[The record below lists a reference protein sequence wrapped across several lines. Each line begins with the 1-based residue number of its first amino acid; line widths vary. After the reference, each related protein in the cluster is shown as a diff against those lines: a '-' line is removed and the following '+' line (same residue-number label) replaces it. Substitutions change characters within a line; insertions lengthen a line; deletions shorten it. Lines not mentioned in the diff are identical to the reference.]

1 MEYTIGQVSEMMGL
15 PTPTLR
21 YYEDAGL
28 LPDVSRTES
37 GRRVYSDGD
46 IEALRVIGCLKESG
60 LSIREIRGFVEM
72 AVEGDATIPQRLALF
87 RERLGGVEAQI
98 AELERMRGILEFK
111 RWYYE
116 TALELGGEAAV
127 RALTED
133 QVPERHRA
141 ARAYLRAFD

>member
-1 MEYTIGQVSEMMGL
+1 MEYTIGQVSRIMGL

-28 LPDVSRTES
+28 LPNVGRTES

-46 IEALRVIGCLKESG
+46 LEALRVIECLKESG
-60 LSIREIRGFVEM
+60 LSIKEIRSFVAM

-87 RERLGGVEAQI
+87 RDRLQDVETQI
-98 AELERMRGILEFK
+98 AELERMRQILEFK

-116 TALELGGEAAV
+116 TAIELGGEAAV
-127 RALTED
+127 RALPEE